1 MTALM
6 IASFPA
12 EVTVEILRG
21 DEAELRVEK
30 ENSCMACI
38 KIASQIDSSVDYVDA
53 QIDLHNLGKY
63 SVLCHLRS
71 QYRNDNACLTDIVD
85 LLTFTLETLARL

>member
-1 MTALM
+1 M

-12 EVTVEILRG
+12 EVTVEMLRG

-30 ENSCMACI
+30 EDPCMACI

-63 SVLCHLRS
+63 SVLYHLRS
-71 QYRNDNACLTDIVD
+71 QYRNDNACLADVVD
-85 LLTFTLETLARL
+85 Y